1 MGMITGEMSRI
12 VPLTAGIPIVLPPN
26 AVAVLTTSAI
36 RSATAD
42 FLKILDERSKRVV
55 IRRFGLDGEGLRT
68 LHAIGIEEG
77 VTRERIRQVE
87 QAILK
92 LFRSEKRNSTE
103 FTNIKKVQDA
113 LLQVIAFL
121 GGVVREE
128 LLCELLGLKTK
139 ADSASLGFL
148 LKSLQ
153 GVTGVRESNRYKS
166 YFRHEVH
173 VGFEKI
179 IVAAREILNE
189 KKSLLSDADLFG
201 KVRERCAINS
211 SNPIIFSVLLIAH
224 DLVRTP
230 FGQWGIRGWVE
241 ATPRGVG
248 DKAYVVLKRDGEPMH
263 FLKIT
268 DFINGAKFDGR
279 IAHPQTV
286 HNELIRD
293 ERFIL
298 VGRGMYAL
306 KEWGYRAGT
315 VGDVLERIIKENK
328 ENSISM
334 NKEDLIEEVLKE
346 RIVKRNTILLAL
358 QNRKRFVRDAQG
370 LYAIVAFS
378 TTVDDKVAMEK
389 QKQIINND
397 GAVDPAPKTEDFL
410 GGNA

>member
-1 MGMITGEMSRI
+1 MVTNEVSRDISLNGE
-12 VPLTAGIPIVLPPN
+12 IPIVLPQN
-26 AVAVLTTSAI
+26 AVAVLTVSAI

-42 FLKILDERSKRVV
+42 FIKMLDERSKRVV
-55 IRRFGLDGEGLRT
+55 IRRFGLDGAGLRT
-68 LHAIGIEEG
+68 LHAIGREEG

-92 LFRSEKRNSTE
+92 LFRSEKRNSAE
-103 FTNIKKVQDA
+103 FANTKKVQDA
-113 LLQVIAFL
+113 LVQVIVFL
-121 GGVVREE
+121 GGIVREE

-148 LKSLQ
+148 MRSLP

-166 YFRHEVH
+166 YFRQEQHIDP
-173 VGFEKI
+173 EKI
-179 IVAAREILNE
+179 IVAARDILNE
-189 KKSLLSDADLFG
+189 KKSLLSDTDLFG
-201 KVRERCAINS
+201 KIRERCVLNS
-211 SNPIIFSVLLIAH
+211 ANHIIFSTLTITH
-224 DLVRTP
+224 DLVRTS

-248 DKAYVVLKRDGEPMH
+248 DKAFVVLKRGGEPLH

-268 DFINGAKFDGR
+268 DLINNAKFDQR

-306 KEWGYRAGT
+306 KEWGYQAGT
-315 VGDVLERIIKENK
+315 VSDVLERIIKN
-328 ENSISM
+328 NSISM
-334 NKEDLIEEVLKE
+334 QKEQLIDEVLKE

-370 LYAIVAFS
+370 FYKIVNNS
-378 TTVDDKVAMEK
+378 TSVPENVMVEK
-389 QKQIINND
+389 QKQIIYNK
-397 GAVDPAPKTEDFL
+397 GTVEETPKMEDSL
-410 GGNA
+410 SGNA